1 MNANYANQIPHR
13 NAEFRPSPV
22 YVISEEADSTT
33 SEHTNQVL
41 RVAIGLAILIILTV
55 IILVIARS
63 I

>member
-1 MNANYANQIPHR
+1 MNANYQNQMPHR
-13 NAEFRPSPV
+13 NVEFRPLPV

-33 SEHTNQVL
+33 TENTNQVL

-55 IILVIARS
+55 IILLIARS